1 MLGTWEIA
9 KMKKSSLPEKV
20 ASGFSEA
27 TKNLKGA
34 KYRPVLY
41 CGKQIVAGTN
51 HMIICKQTLSDRE
64 GTEHVVAMMLH
75 QPLPKQGKKWE
86 IVSITPIVKGLEPGR
101 ALRRCVVAR
110 LVGGSFEVPQG
121 VRATRLF
128 VAGGDAKRTRGVTM
142 TPQEPYL
149 APRACRFD
157 DKRGYVKSSARV
169 GDAEPMAA
177 SDVAF
182 LAPELVSEAEGPVP
196 VPAPAEGRLGYRFV
210 KRAFDIAFSLCAI
223 AVLLVPSII
232 LCVAIRLESPGCPIY
247 SQKRVGRI
255 GRSGEVRTFDMYK
268 FRSMHKDA
276 DERLSE
282 LQELNEADGPLFKIK
297 DDPRVTRIGKFIRK
311 HSIDELPQFLNCLM
325 GQLSCVGPRPPL
337 PSEVA
342 QYDERAMRR
351 LSVKPGLTGYWQVRG
366 RSDTT
371 FDDMVA
377 MDLAYIEERSFLVD
391 LKVIAKTV
399 VTMLDGKG
407 AC

>member
-1 MLGTWEIA
+1 
-9 KMKKSSLPEKV
+9 
-20 ASGFSEA
+20 
-27 TKNLKGA
+27 
-34 KYRPVLY
+34 
-41 CGKQIVAGTN
+41 
-51 HMIICKQTLSDRE
+51 
-64 GTEHVVAMMLH
+64 
-75 QPLPKQGKKWE
+75 
-86 IVSITPIVKGLEPGR
+86 
-101 ALRRCVVAR
+101 
-110 LVGGSFEVPQG
+110 
-121 VRATRLF
+121 
-128 VAGGDAKRTRGVTM
+128 M

-157 DKRGYVKSSARV
+157 DKRGYVKSSAEV
-169 GDAEPMAA
+169 GDAESMAA

-210 KRAFDIAFSLCAI
+210 KRVFDIAFSACAI
-223 AVLLVPSII
+223 AVLLVPSIV
-232 LCVAIRLESPGCPIY
+232 LCIAIRLESPGCPIY

-255 GRSGEVRTFDMYK
+255 GRSGEARTFDMYK

-282 LQELNEADGPLFKIK
+282 LQERNEADGPLFKIK

-311 HSIDELPQFLNCLM
+311 HSIDELPQFLNCLA

-342 QYDERAMRR
+342 QYDARAMRR

-366 RSDTT
+366 RSDTG
-371 FDDMVA
+371 FEEMV
-377 MDLAYIEERSFLVD
+377 DLDLKYIEERSFLVD
-391 LKVIAKTV
+391 IKVVAKTV
-399 VTMLDGKG
+399 AAMFNGKG

>member
-1 MLGTWEIA
+1 MFERNPDKSIDVTADGAVALVDDFATAGEQEEI
-9 KMKKSSLPEKV
+9 S
-20 ASGFSEA
+20 
-27 TKNLKGA
+27 
-34 KYRPVLY
+34 
-41 CGKQIVAGTN
+41 
-51 HMIICKQTLSDRE
+51 
-64 GTEHVVAMMLH
+64 
-75 QPLPKQGKKWE
+75 
-86 IVSITPIVKGLEPGR
+86 TPPM
-101 ALRRCVVAR
+101 
-110 LVGGSFEVPQG
+110 S
-121 VRATRLF
+121 
-128 VAGGDAKRTRGVTM
+128 
-142 TPQEPYL
+142 
-149 APRACRFD
+149 

-276 DERLSE
+276 DERLAD
-282 LQELNEADGPLFKIK
+282 LKDLNEADGPLFKIK
-297 DDPRVTRIGKFIRK
+297 DDPRVTRIGRFIRK
-311 HSIDELPQFLNCLM
+311 HSIDELPQFVNCLL

-337 PSEVA
+337 PSEVT

-377 MDLAYIEERSFLVD
+377 MDLWWFNIEPIRIGCGRSL
-391 LKVIAKTV
+391 AAP
-399 VTMLDGKG
+399 LDRPSSQLLF
-407 AC
+407 

>member
-1 MLGTWEIA
+1 ML
-9 KMKKSSLPEKV
+9 
-20 ASGFSEA
+20 
-27 TKNLKGA
+27 
-34 KYRPVLY
+34 
-41 CGKQIVAGTN
+41 
-51 HMIICKQTLSDRE
+51 
-64 GTEHVVAMMLH
+64 
-75 QPLPKQGKKWE
+75 
-86 IVSITPIVKGLEPGR
+86 
-101 ALRRCVVAR
+101 
-110 LVGGSFEVPQG
+110 
-121 VRATRLF
+121 
-128 VAGGDAKRTRGVTM
+128 
-142 TPQEPYL
+142 
-149 APRACRFD
+149 

-276 DERLSE
+276 DERLAE
-282 LQELNEADGPLFKIK
+282 LADLNEADGPLFKIK

-366 RSDTT
+366 RSDTG
-371 FDDMVA
+371 FEEMV
-377 MDLAYIEERSFLVD
+377 DLDLKYIEERSFLVD

-399 VTMLDGKG
+399 AAMFDGKG